1 MARIGHYTE
10 ISYGV
15 ESGATGS
22 RNDGVQCMCYASTDD
37 EASNGNCYHCATT
50 LSIRNEKYLKNL
62 RMVEIITLLRK
73 QVSDLKGFGVLNC
86 NIRNL
91 YLKCILMSVIFR
103 IDCSELSLNNY
114 VR

>member
-37 EASNGNCYHCATT
+37 EASNGNCCHCATK

-62 RMVEIITLLRK
+62 CMVEIITLLRK
-73 QVSDLKGFGVLNC
+73 QVWCAKSQYKKFVFEVYFDECHIQNRLFG
-86 NIRNL
+86 I
-91 YLKCILMSVIFR
+91 KSK
-103 IDCSELSLNNY
+103 
-114 VR
+114 